1 MSPRQIADDP
11 GRQQRSV
18 WLGPKGVRWPMDWT
32 FEEWAVAFVL
42 LLAGTFLFVFV
53 VPAGIVVA
61 LATYRTARSVADRA
75 YPDDPR
81 LAFRLFCGAVA
92 GLCLMISYHPTTWVK
107 PLFFPLAILT
117 GIILPLRFIPKIA
130 GVVNFN
136 RPIRYW
142 ISIPRLV
149 ASGPREQ
156 VVQEISPAAL
166 GMGIDL
172 TQAETERDYTIVRII
187 SPEKTGKSPAIRHS
201 TRSRFPIRRE
211 RGGYYYYRGT
221 CYHIDWR
228 NF

>member
-53 VPAGIVVA
+53 VPAGVVVG
-61 LATYRTARSVADRA
+61 LAAYGAARVVSRRA

-92 GLCLMISYHPTTWVK
+92 GLCLMISANPMTWVR
-107 PLFFPLAILT
+107 PLWFPVAVLA
-117 GIILPLRFIPKIA
+117 GIVLPWRLIPRIA
-130 GVVNFN
+130 GWVNFN

-142 ISIPRLV
+142 IRIPRLV
-149 ASGPREQ
+149 AAGPRERAE
-156 VVQEISPAAL
+156 QEISPAAL

-172 TQAETERDYTIVRII
+172 EKASHDRDYTIVRII
-187 SPEKTGKSPAIRHS
+187 SPAKTGKSPAIRKR
-201 TRSRFPIRRE
+201 TPLIRRE
-211 RGGYYYYRGT
+211 RGGYYWYRGT